1 MNSNIHQIEVNTRE
15 DFAKF
20 LEFIKNGYIFKVSL
34 RPWRRSVKK
43 INKWNVENL
52 YCLSVASLEIFSEM
66 N

>member
-1 MNSNIHQIEVNTRE
+1 M
-15 DFAKF
+15 D
-20 LEFIKNGYIFKVSL
+20 IFSRVSL

-52 YCLSVASLEIFSEM
+52 YCLSVASLEIFSKM